1 MEKAK
6 EAVTALLGLAGFAVL
21 ASESGSIAGQALN
34 TLLAL
39 ELIGA
44 AYIVWVVW
52 GRLAAAAKQDKP

>member
-21 ASESGSIAGQALN
+21 ASEAGSIDGQALN

-39 ELIGA
+39 GLIGA
-44 AYIVWVVW
+44 AYIVWMVW

>member
-39 ELIGA
+39 GLIGA
-44 AYIVWVVW
+44 AYIVWAVW